1 MPGNDQRLE
10 IAMGRILRVGVTGAA
25 LVVLAGGVLYL
36 SQSSRPIP
44 DYSHFHGAPAAY
56 EHVTAIFAGA
66 IRIESTSLIQFGILL
81 LIATPIS
88 RVLFGVVGFTAMKDR
103 LYAAV
108 SAIVLIVLLVSFFTR
123 R

>member
-10 IAMGRILRVGVTGAA
+10 IAMGLMLRVGVTVAA

-36 SQSSRPIP
+36 SQSNRPIP

-56 EHVTAIFAGA
+56 EHVTAIFAGVL
-66 IRIESTSLIQFGILL
+66 RIESKSLIQFGILL

-88 RVLFGVVGFTAMKDR
+88 RVLFGVVGFTVMKDR
-103 LYAAV
+103 LYGAV
-108 SAIVLIVLLVSFFTR
+108 SAIVLIVLLLSFFTR